1 MRDIV
6 WGQVL
11 SVEVDE
17 IDEDHHKL
25 IDIFNILNH
34 AFAEGESHVYLAAV
48 LEELVNCT
56 VWHFSHEERLMLKY
70 GYEGM
75 DEHKA
80 IHRELIKSVEE
91 LQQRILQA
99 DSTMSD
105 KDIEFLEQWLT
116 EHILTEDMR
125 LGAYLSQGNVP
136 IRPSIGVSSLK
147 IGWGKTKLLLD
158 DDDRYSDNIMSL
170 IPEIGVELN
179 VTKFFHISFSG
190 GTLGAPLRPSTSATC
205 S

>member
-70 GYEGM
+70 GYE
-75 DEHKA
+75 DLVEHRTE
-80 IHRELIKSVEE
+80 HQELIATARE
-91 LQQRILQA
+91 LQQKFLQQ
-99 DSTMSD
+99 D
-105 KDIEFLEQWLT
+105 KQLSGEDIEFMEHWLT
-116 EHILTEDMR
+116 EHILTADMK
-125 LGAYLSQGNVP
+125 LGSYLCM
-136 IRPSIGVSSLK
+136 K
-147 IGWGKTKLLLD
+147 
-158 DDDRYSDNIMSL
+158 M
-170 IPEIGVELN
+170 
-179 VTKFFHISFSG
+179 
-190 GTLGAPLRPSTSATC
+190 
-205 S
+205 